1 MQLRRSDRL
10 HKVAVDSEIW
20 YEFQPGDR
28 VLTREGIF
36 GRVVAVEDGPHAGN
50 EQYVVE
56 LDAGM
61 GGGAYS
67 ASELRHP
74 TSDHVEPG
82 FEAAAS
88 KVAQGTER
96 YIASNGDEGHCSV
109 CGIPISYDD
118 YEGDF
123 VTPCCGAEVCEWSN
137 VSGYQC
143 YVYDSLYTGQVHG
156 ETITVSSKTAATVA
170 EPGPEVVEEGETCL
184 HCGQPIYLGRD
195 GEWYHSG
202 TQSRECDPDFVV
214 GSLEGHLASDDYP
227 ELADILVERPP
238 LPHAEK
244 VGVKEAVTRFVV
256 TNDGETVSDEFTTYG
271 EAFEIFR
278 ELNGGDPFSKGNGL
292 QVERVDVPR
301 KEAGFFTDRVLAPA
315 ADRMIEN
322 QNPNT
327 RYNPQTGEMASV
339 DWCRF
344 RRDRRCYY
352 PKALDEK
359 ATEQAGY
366 AVWIPQDRGL
376 CPRDQW
382 DAQRQCPLSEP
393 GPNSGS
399 AKNLTDATVPW
410 DQGGQRYDNFN
421 RPVPVNIYASTGE
434 VAGSRTT
441 TQDPEFQF
449 HFTAAWRDVQE
460 KASRIRRDG
469 HVRVISSTPAYLVGE
484 VRGDTNVYQTT
495 LHRDIGSNKV
505 ALWECGCAWA
515 AYSWGRSGRWKKFEG
530 RMCSH
535 ALALHY
541 EGQSRGWGGQQIAE
555 DAAQPTWMSDPS
567 ITVKVPGDYK
577 KPDMG
582 EWRLDASRKTA
593 DLQVGDVVEFDGLV
607 GTYAGSSWLGREAPE
622 GRVWFMSAQGDL
634 MLARPEELVP
644 SDKGGIR
651 RVELLDT
658 FREVSVDPSLR
669 PAPVMSMIQDM
680 MGDRDDAEE
689 IVATVASLG
698 VPNASEL
705 VKMAAAPFEVKWRGV
720 IHQVVEMLSGGKLK
734 LDTGEEVPAS
744 EVVNP
749 KYDPLLGLA
758 SKQGSSQSMDYF
770 MGYEKGQEDADL
782 GRPNEFAGSVRG
794 GDKGFVTGYLDGYE
808 NRPPDPP
815 FEEPVYDWYGDED
828 EDEGWQTLSRQAVSQ
843 ELRDTFEWQHA
854 YDWAY
859 WGLMP
864 HEDAEDYAD
873 WFVEEYQEDTSMGDK
888 SHVDMAEWWRA
899 DRARE
904 GVKVANADSGEGCMI
919 AFRPPE
925 HILQAFE
932 SDEPF
937 EELHVTVAYLG
948 KAAEINKEMLLDAV
962 GAWSQRW
969 PSFPA
974 SFSGYGVFENTDNR
988 VLVAL
993 VDMPGFED
1001 ARSDLLD
1008 IMAGYGLHP
1017 MRNHGYTPHMTLAY
1031 GDGDVTAPDSLP
1043 EEAKGD
1049 FQFDSVFVV
1058 HGGEWTEVAF
1068 TGRTAKKA
1076 ELNDEPEPALPET
1089 TGEDEVDASD
1099 FMGDETDL
1107 ADEPHEVPAAIVQED
1122 KDLRGKS
1129 KTIEGVSRPEW
1140 LNAEGGGHDSSNGE
1154 IASLARETL
1163 AKMGL
1168 KAFTPE
1174 EQRMLIEEGEG
1185 VTASNLDLLDLS
1197 GTHYEALEEALQL
1210 EEELDEMGL
1219 T

>member
-1 MQLRRSDRL
+1 MRLRRAARR
-10 HKVAVDSEIW
+10 HKTAVDSEIW

-36 GRVVAVEDGPHAGN
+36 GRVVAVEDGPAAGN

-61 GGGAYS
+61 GGGEYA
-67 ASELRHP
+67 ASELRHLTP
-74 TSDHVEPG
+74 DNVETG
-82 FEAAAS
+82 FEA
-88 KVAQGTER
+88 KM
-96 YIASNGDEGHCSV
+96 
-109 CGIPISYDD
+109 
-118 YEGDF
+118 
-123 VTPCCGAEVCEWSN
+123 
-137 VSGYQC
+137 
-143 YVYDSLYTGQVHG
+143 
-156 ETITVSSKTAATVA
+156 SKTAAKVRC
-170 EPGPEVVEEGETCL
+170 PE
-184 HCGQPIYLGRD
+184 CGQEFNSKKD
-195 GEWYHSG
+195 GESHQLLEAHFGDLEKVSG
-202 TQSRECDPDFVV
+202 KEATEVHV
-214 GSLEGHLASDDYP
+214 ASEDYP
-227 ELADILVERPP
+227 ELGNILEERPP
-238 LPHAEK
+238 LPHSERIAK
-244 VGVKEAVTRFVV
+244 VAQWEPITPEIYDRVQLDDGDIGEVIENWWEDDGQGGLIQHFKVQYPDGTIGYGDSTQLGWINHESDEGPDYSHFGSKEAVTRFVV
-256 TNDGETVSDEFTTYG
+256 TDNGEVVSDEFTTYG
-271 EAFEIFR
+271 DAVEVFR
-278 ELNGGDPFSKGNGL
+278 ELNGGDPFPKGNGL
-292 QVERVDVPR
+292 EIERVDVPR

-315 ADRMIEN
+315 ADRMIDN

-327 RYNPQTGEMASV
+327 RYNPQTGEMASI

-352 PKALDEK
+352 PKELNQQ

-366 AVWIPQDRGL
+366 AVWIPFDRGL

-399 AKNLTDATVPW
+399 GKNLTDVTIPW
-410 DQGGQRYDNFN
+410 EQGGQRYDTFG
-421 RPVPVNIYASTGE
+421 RPVPVNLYASKNYSL
-434 VAGSRTT
+434 VR
-441 TQDPEFQF
+441 DPEFQF
-449 HFTAAWRDVQE
+449 HFTGAWRDVQE

-484 VRGDTNVYQTT
+484 IRGDTNVYQTI
-495 LHRDIGSNKV
+495 LHRDVGSNKV

-515 AYSWGRSGRWKKFEG
+515 AYSWGRSGRWKKYEG

-541 EGQSRGWGGQQIAE
+541 EGQSRGWGGQQISE
-555 DAAQPTWMSDPS
+555 DAAQPSWMSDPS

-577 KPDMG
+577 KPDYG

-593 DLQVGDVVEFDGLV
+593 DLQVGDVVDFDGMV
-607 GTYAGSSWLGREAPE
+607 GTYVGSNWLGKEAPE

-634 MLARPEELVP
+634 ILANPDELVP
-644 SDKGGIR
+644 SDQGGIR
-651 RVELLDT
+651 RVETLDD
-658 FREVSVDPSLR
+658 FREVSTDPTLR
-669 PAPVMSMIQDM
+669 PAPVVSMIRDMVDDQD
-680 MGDRDDAEE
+680 DLEE
-689 IVATVASLG
+689 IVSTVASLG

-705 VKMAAAPFEVKWRGV
+705 VKQATRPFEVKWRGV
-720 IHQVVEMLSGGKLK
+720 IHRVVETLSGGKLK

-749 KYDPLLGLA
+749 KYDPLLGLV
-758 SKQGSSQSMDYF
+758 SKHAG
-770 MGYEKGQEDADL
+770 AD
-782 GRPNEFAGSVRG
+782 
-794 GDKGFVTGYLDGYE
+794 DLDL
-808 NRPPDPP
+808 
-815 FEEPVYDWYGDED
+815 DW
-828 EDEGWQTLSRQAVSQ
+828 V
-843 ELRDTFEWQHA
+843 WQHA

-859 WGLMP
+859 WGLMLD
-864 HEDAEDYAD
+864 EDAEAYAD
-873 WFVEEYQEDTSMGDK
+873 WYQEQYREDPSIGDK
-888 SHVDMAEWWRA
+888 PHTQVAEWWRA

-974 SFSGYGVFENTDNR
+974 NFSGYGVFENTDNR

-1031 GDGDVTAPDSLP
+1031 GDEDVTFPDSLP

-1076 ELNDEPEPALPET
+1076 ELNEEPEPALPET

-1122 KDLRGKS
+1122 EDLRGES

-1140 LNAEGGGHDSSNGE
+1140 LNAEGGGKDSSNGD
-1154 IASLARETL
+1154 IAAKALETM

-1185 VTASNLDLLDLS
+1185 VVASNLDLLDLS
-1197 GTHYEALEEALQL
+1197 GTHYEALEEVLQMEDEL
-1210 EEELDEMGL
+1210 EDNL